1 MVLLKRYGLP
11 PVIAVAL
18 YTVTYALFGRG
29 EAFLNPGALLA
40 VLLALQIR
48 VCDDLADYEADR
60 QRGKAPLSR
69 STLIVLLIFM
79 ALAIAATA
87 IASRGC
93 GMLIP
98 LGLILLQF
106 ALPGKYRD
114 WLKPLFM
121 PAIVGTLVWSFFEWN
136 PWIWVLLPVL
146 VAADVVL
153 IVVNKTGRKV

>member
-69 STLIVLLIFM
+69 STLIVLLIIM

-98 LGLILLQF
+98 LCLILLQF
-106 ALPGKYRD
+106 VLPGKYRD

-136 PWIWVLLPVL
+136 PWIWVVLPVL
-146 VAADVVL
+146 VAADL
-153 IVVNKTGRKV
+153 ILIMVKKTGRNI

>member
-69 STLIVLLIFM
+69 STLIVLLIIM

>member
-87 IASRGC
+87 IASRGY

>member
-69 STLIVLLIFM
+69 STLIVLLIIM

-87 IASRGC
+87 IASRGY

>member
-69 STLIVLLIFM
+69 STLIVLLIIM

-98 LGLILLQF
+98 LGLILMQF

-136 PWIWVLLPVL
+136 PWIWVVLPVL
-146 VAADVVL
+146 VAADL
-153 IVVNKTGRKV
+153 ILIMVKKTGRNI

>member
-11 PVIAVAL
+11 PVTAVAL

-69 STLIVLLIFM
+69 STLIVLLIIM

-98 LGLILLQF
+98 LGLILMQF

>member
-1 MVLLKRYGLP
+1 MAKRSRRRRKNRIKGLLS
-11 PVIAVAL
+11 
-18 YTVTYALFGRG
+18 
-29 EAFLNPGALLA
+29 LA

-69 STLIVLLIFM
+69 RILMGMLITT
-79 ALAIAATA
+79 ALEVVATA
-87 IASRGC
+87 IASRGY

-106 ALPGKYRD
+106 VLPGKYRD

-121 PAIVGTLVWSFFEWN
+121 PVIVVTLVWSFFEGN
-136 PWIWVLLPVL
+136 PWLWVVLPVL
-146 VAADVVL
+146 VAADL
-153 IVVNKTGRKV
+153 ILIMVKKTGRKV

>member
-69 STLIVLLIFM
+69 STLIVLLIIM

-106 ALPGKYRD
+106 VLPGKYRD

>member
-69 STLIVLLIFM
+69 STLIVLLIIM

-87 IASRGC
+87 IASRGY

-98 LGLILLQF
+98 LGLILMQF

>member
-11 PVIAVAL
+11 PVTAVAL

-69 STLIVLLIFM
+69 STLIVLLIIM

-87 IASRGC
+87 IASRGY

>member
-60 QRGKAPLSR
+60 QRGKAPLAR
-69 STLIVLLIFM
+69 STLIVLLIIM

-87 IASRGC
+87 IASRGY

-98 LGLILLQF
+98 LGLILMQF

-121 PAIVGTLVWSFFEWN
+121 PAIVVTLVWSFFEWN
-136 PWIWVLLPVL
+136 PWICVLLPVL
-146 VAADVVL
+146 VAADL
-153 IVVNKTGRKV
+153 ILIMVKKTGRKV

>member
-87 IASRGC
+87 IASRGY

-98 LGLILLQF
+98 LGLILMQF

-136 PWIWVLLPVL
+136 LWIWVLLPVL

>member
-69 STLIVLLIFM
+69 STLIVLLIIM

-87 IASRGC
+87 IASRGY

-98 LGLILLQF
+98 LGLILMQF

-121 PAIVGTLVWSFFEWN
+121 PAIVVTLVWSFFEGN
-136 PWIWVLLPVL
+136 PWLWVVLPVL
-146 VAADVVL
+146 VAAVFIL
-153 IVVNKTGRKV
+153 IMVKKTGRKV

>member
-69 STLIVLLIFM
+69 STLIVLLIIM

-98 LGLILLQF
+98 LGLILMQF

-121 PAIVGTLVWSFFEWN
+121 PAIVGTLAWSFFEWN
-136 PWIWVLLPVL
+136 PWIWVVLPVL
-146 VAADVVL
+146 VAADL
-153 IVVNKTGRKV
+153 ILIMVKKTGRKV

>member
-69 STLIVLLIFM
+69 STLIVLLIIM

-98 LGLILLQF
+98 LGLILMQF

>member
-60 QRGKAPLSR
+60 QRGKAPLSPR
-69 STLIVLLIFM
+69 ILMGMLITT
-79 ALAIAATA
+79 ALEVVAIA
-87 IASRGC
+87 IASRGY

-106 ALPGKYRD
+106 VLPGKYRD

-121 PAIVGTLVWSFFEWN
+121 PAIVGTLVWSFFEGN
-136 PWIWVLLPVL
+136 PWLWVVLPVL
-146 VAADVVL
+146 VAADL
-153 IVVNKTGRKV
+153 ILIMVKKTGRKV

>member
-69 STLIVLLIFM
+69 STLIVLLIIM

-98 LGLILLQF
+98 LGLILMQF
-106 ALPGKYRD
+106 ALPSKYRD

-136 PWIWVLLPVL
+136 PWIWVVLPVL
-146 VAADVVL
+146 VAADL
-153 IVVNKTGRKV
+153 ILIMVKKTGRKV

>member
-69 STLIVLLIFM
+69 RILMGMLITT
-79 ALAIAATA
+79 ALEVVATA
-87 IASRGC
+87 IASRGY

-136 PWIWVLLPVL
+136 PWIWVVLPVL
-146 VAADVVL
+146 VAADL
-153 IVVNKTGRKV
+153 ILIMVKKTGRKV